1 MPNPYHSLAGSRIY
15 QDVCR
20 LDVLVDEAALM
31 HLANRTHKWDR
42 DVQEFHRVHGTAD
55 QSIERFA
62 AGIPVLRDRSEG
74 TI

>member
-1 MPNPYHSLAGSRIY
+1 
-15 QDVCR
+15 
-20 LDVLVDEAALM
+20 VDEAALM

>member
-1 MPNPYHSLAGSRIY
+1 
-15 QDVCR
+15 
-20 LDVLVDEAALM
+20 M

-62 AGIPVLRDRSEG
+62 AGIPVLRVVLKGQFNGFAAQAASSSA
-74 TI
+74 